1 MNMAPM
7 PTAAAPSAL
16 PSAMATPSPSAA
28 ASAAAA
34 PVGLAASTQ
43 TQDAMAM
50 LQLQATRPHDAS
62 PAPLRRR
69 TVENVMDELMLQY
82 LRKKGYHIQ
91 PQAPKTEPS
100 PGGDVEMADAP
111 PALANGVADGS
122 AAVKRE
128 PALSEEDKQRY
139 LGIDPTCDDPSASA
153 SADAEADTVSLE
165 RYARQLGLSTESC
178 AANHILFFGLTRGDP
193 STYADA
199 YARLMDWI
207 CNSLDMYKYELH
219 AVAFPVFVHCFL
231 DLMAKGLAADGKAFF
246 HRFARDHMRLHVE
259 ELRQLSLIFR
269 PEHLR
274 TNEYAQQ
281 VLRCKFN
288 VQLSLLS
295 FELLNAF
302 LSHEQLFLLLAIV
315 NERVNLVVSANQPGM
330 QIQLLDDTDTKPLPN
345 LTRRRGSGSRSRGDD
360 DDDDDDEQQDDDVMG
375 SPDDVAQAVA
385 MTDQPSDSEIAVPLT
400 SGEYDLEYMVKLAG
414 GQGATLDDLHAI
426 KINWGVL
433 PPRKLLHDDDAA
445 AAVGNGKASDHD
457 GSSGGAS
464 GGAASATGADG
475 STAGG
480 AAGGVGDSD
489 KKGSGAG
496 ASGSSGSAGA
506 GDGAGGDGSA
516 AGSTTT
522 KADSKSKSGDKASSS
537 SAAAAAASDAQR
549 KAKRARL
556 ATETELDRR
565 KSELD
570 VTGPLP
576 DRKNAFNAQL
586 LERLVLRQ
594 PAEMKAQAMEDART
608 RASLSRRALPS
619 ALCFS
624 LVNAESHVTDMCFSD
639 DATMVGACCDDGAFR
654 VWRNDEQPLG
664 TARGSVYQG
673 GDLPDEDDEDET
685 TAVLRGHSSAVYGAS
700 FSPDNQFALTA
711 SGDSTVRL
719 WSLAAKSNVVIYRSH
734 EGFPVWDVRFGP
746 HGYYFAS
753 CSMDRTARLWSTDRL
768 TPLRVLAGHLAD
780 VDCVEFHPNHNYMAT
795 GSSDKT
801 VRLWDVQS
809 GKCLRIFT
817 GHFHGVQALAFSRN
831 GRYLASS
838 GDDNYINV
846 WDLQAGKR
854 LETLIG
860 HKAPVTS
867 LQFSQ
872 ESAILASSGL
882 DATVRLWDMAAAVD
896 QPATSSQGSASGG
909 AHALA
914 SSSSVL
920 KASAASSSSAYV
932 RPMRMV
938 RPSAMQQLPTSRFL
952 LKTLR
957 AKQTP
962 IYRVHFTPRNLLLT
976 GGVFQPKSE

>member
-1 MNMAPM
+1 
-7 PTAAAPSAL
+7 
-16 PSAMATPSPSAA
+16 
-28 ASAAAA
+28 
-34 PVGLAASTQ
+34 
-43 TQDAMAM
+43 
-50 LQLQATRPHDAS
+50 
-62 PAPLRRR
+62 
-69 TVENVMDELMLQY
+69 
-82 LRKKGYHIQ
+82 
-91 PQAPKTEPS
+91 
-100 PGGDVEMADAP
+100 
-111 PALANGVADGS
+111 
-122 AAVKRE
+122 
-128 PALSEEDKQRY
+128 
-139 LGIDPTCDDPSASA
+139 
-153 SADAEADTVSLE
+153 
-165 RYARQLGLSTESC
+165 
-178 AANHILFFGLTRGDP
+178 
-193 STYADA
+193 
-199 YARLMDWI
+199 MDWI

-231 DLMAKGLAADGKAFF
+231 DLIAKGLTADGKAFF

-274 TNEYAQQ
+274 SNEYAQQ
-281 VLRCKFN
+281 VLQCKFN

-330 QIQLLDDTDTKPLPN
+330 QIQLLDDTDTRPLPN
-345 LTRRRGSGSRSRGDD
+345 LTRRQGDISHSD
-360 DDDDDDEQQDDDVMG
+360 SDQDDVMG

-414 GQGATLDDLHAI
+414 GSGATLEDLHAI

-433 PPRKLLHDDDAA
+433 PPRKLLHDGATDGSGSTAA
-445 AAVGNGKASDHD
+445 NGKAASDID
-457 GSSGGAS
+457 GTSGGAGGGAGGAGGGGADGTSGSGAGS
-464 GGAASATGADG
+464 GGA
-475 STAGG
+475 
-480 AAGGVGDSD
+480 GDSD

-496 ASGSSGSAGA
+496 STGSTGAMGAGDSAA
-506 GDGAGGDGSA
+506 GDGAA
-516 AGSTTT
+516 STGASS
-522 KADSKSKSGDKASSS
+522 KADSKSKGGDKASGSAS
-537 SAAAAAASDAQR
+537 ASAASEAQR

-570 VTGPLP
+570 VMGPLP

-608 RASLSRRALPS
+608 RATLSRRALPS

-624 LVNAESHVTDMCFSD
+624 LVNAASHVTDMCFSD

-673 GDLPDEDDEDET
+673 GELPDEDDEDET

-700 FSPDNQFALTA
+700 FSPDNRFALTA

-719 WSLAAKSNVVIYRSH
+719 WSLAAKSNVAIYRSH

-753 CSMDRTARLWSTDRL
+753 CSMDRTARLWSTDRV
-768 TPLRVLAGHLAD
+768 TPLRVFAGHLAD
-780 VDCVEFHPNHNYMAT
+780 VDCVEFHPNHNYVAT

-872 ESAILASSGL
+872 ESTILASSGL

-896 QPATSSQGSASGG
+896 QPSTGTQAGATSVAQTLAGRIDGAESDRGRCLVGVRAADADGATERDAAAPDVALPAQDAAREADTDLPRALYAAQPAAHGRRVPAQAGGITNERKRGRGHIFFGRELLMLLRCGFFLSSGG
-909 AHALA
+909 ETTA
-914 SSSSVL
+914 SPRV
-920 KASAASSSSAYV
+920 AWTTRRRPRRPPRAAPSRSGARG
-932 RPMRMV
+932 RPCARGRW
-938 RPSAMQQLPTSRFL
+938 RPSARRTC
-952 LKTLR
+952 R
-957 AKQTP
+957 A
-962 IYRVHFTPRNLLLT
+962 RRAR
-976 GGVFQPKSE
+976 G